1 MELSTAHTDGRS
13 SKLEVLL
20 NGTMPAT
27 LMLAQ
32 QVLEPLIGF
41 DEWHLFVKET
51 PPICTGYSKATSGPP
66 MTT

>member
-51 PPICTGYSKATSGPP
+51 PIFNGYSKATSGPP
-66 MTT
+66 STT